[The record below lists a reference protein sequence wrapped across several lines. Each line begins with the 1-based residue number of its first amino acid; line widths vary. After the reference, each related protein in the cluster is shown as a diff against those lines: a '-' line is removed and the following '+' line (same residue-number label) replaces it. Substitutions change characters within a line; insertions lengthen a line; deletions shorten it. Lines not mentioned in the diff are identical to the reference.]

1 MSILLYDLC
10 GADSELRF
18 SPHCW
23 KAKFALAHK
32 GLDYR
37 TTGVP
42 FTEVSGIGGGTVT
55 KTVPVIDDNGRVVT
69 DSFAIAEYLDDTY
82 PERPLFG
89 SRGRALAR
97 FVENFTTRHVS
108 SVVSRM
114 IIADIHDNLGPDDQA
129 YFRRT
134 REERLGEVLEA
145 YQKGVEPLAGELSA
159 ALGPLRHA
167 LADAFW
173 LGGDTPL
180 FADYIVAG
188 PLMWLR
194 VIAGDVPLKDDDP
207 VGQWF
212 DRLLDLHGGLGR
224 NARTVLSE
232 AA

>member
-10 GADSELRF
+10 GADTELRF

-32 GLDYR
+32 GLDFR
-37 TTGVP
+37 TAGVP
-42 FTEVSGIGGGTVT
+42 FTEVPQIGGGTVT
-55 KTVPVIDDNGRVVT
+55 KTVPVIDDNGKVVA

-82 PERPLFG
+82 AERPLFG
-89 SRGRALAR
+89 VRGRPLAR
-97 FVENFTTRHVS
+97 FVENFAQRHVS

-114 IIADIHDNLGPDDQA
+114 IIADIHDQLGPDDQA
-129 YFRRT
+129 YFRES
-134 REERLGEVLEA
+134 RERSSGEILEA
-145 YQKGVEPLAGELSA
+145 YQKGVEPLADDLAA

-167 LADAFW
+167 LRDAFW

-180 FADYIVAG
+180 FADYILAG

-194 VIAGDVPLKDDDP
+194 VIAGDVPLKQDDP
-207 VGQWF
+207 VREWF
-212 DRLLDLHGGLGR
+212 ERLLDLHGGLAR
-224 NARTVLSE
+224 NARTVLTT